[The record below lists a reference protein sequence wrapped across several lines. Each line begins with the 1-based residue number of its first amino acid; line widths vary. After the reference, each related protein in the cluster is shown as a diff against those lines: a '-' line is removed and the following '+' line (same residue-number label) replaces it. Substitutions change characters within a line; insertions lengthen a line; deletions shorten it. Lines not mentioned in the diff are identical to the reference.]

1 MGAAC
6 CPGCKNQVAL
16 HEGRPYVGA
25 GGAVELWHPRC
36 FETRGEPKPSLD
48 PKPALPALP
57 PRAGHGRKLAVA
69 GIAVVALVAAA
80 GWARADLAGT
90 TMSSLANP
98 VDDVHERL
106 VLSTQLTAHEIAPP
120 SPDLAAAYPVPLVHG
135 VRLDELYP
143 TLKEWAH
150 PITEARQVFP
160 PEACRHFG
168 AQRVG
173 ITPRPECGL
182 GHCGVDLDGPRGQ
195 PIVAVADGTVVR
207 VEHSLLGLDHRSG
220 RYVRIQHEDG
230 TLTSYMHLDDIAQ
243 GLRVG
248 DHVDAGQ
255 VIGYLG
261 ATACYK
267 APAHLHFSLEIPNDP
282 TMRGD
287 ITDTTYVDPAPFLVR
302 AEVLPVPPDTPPAP
316 PPPTQSPAS

>member
-6 CPGCKNQVAL
+6 CPGCSKQVAL
-16 HEGRPYVGA
+16 YEGRPYVGTD
-25 GGAVELWHPRC
+25 GAVELWHPRC
-36 FETRGEPKPSLD
+36 FQTRGEPKPALD
-48 PKPALPALP
+48 PEPALLPLP
-57 PRAGHGRKLAVA
+57 PRGGHGRKLAIG

-80 GWARADLAGT
+80 GWARADLAAGAS
-90 TMSSLANP
+90 MSLANP
-98 VDDVHERL
+98 VDDMHERL
-106 VLSTQLTAHEIAPP
+106 VLPTQLTANEIAPP
-120 SPDLAAAYPVPLVHG
+120 RPDLIAAYPVPLVHG

-150 PITEARQVFP
+150 PITEARQMFP

-230 TLTSYMHLDDIAQ
+230 TLTSYMHLDDIAD
-243 GLRVG
+243 GLEVR
-248 DHVDAGQ
+248 DHVEAGQ
-255 VIGYLG
+255 LIGYLG
-261 ATACYK
+261 ATACYT
-267 APAHLHFSLEIPNDP
+267 APAHLHFSLEIPNHPDLH
-282 TMRGD
+282 GD
-287 ITDTTYVDPAPFLVR
+287 ITDTHYIDPAPFLVR
-302 AEVLPVPPDTPPAP
+302 AMILQAGDRRHERKPST
-316 PPPTQSPAS
+316 

>member
-6 CPGCKNQVAL
+6 CPGCSKQVAL
-16 HEGRPYVGA
+16 YEGRPYVGTD
-25 GGAVELWHPRC
+25 GAVELWHPRC
-36 FETRGEPKPSLD
+36 FETRGAPRPSAAPEPELR
-48 PKPALPALP
+48 ALP
-57 PRAGHGRKLAVA
+57 PPGRLGRRLAV
-69 GIAVVALVAAA
+69 GGVAVIALVAAA
-80 GWARADLAGT
+80 GWARADLASASR
-90 TMSSLANP
+90 SSLANP
-98 VDDVHERL
+98 ADDVHERL
-106 VLSTQLTAHEIAPP
+106 VLPTQLTTNEIAPP
-120 SPDLAAAYPVPLVHG
+120 RPDLVAAYPVPLAHG
-135 VRLDELYP
+135 LRLDELYP
-143 TLKEWAH
+143 TLKQWAH
-150 PITEARQVFP
+150 PITEARQMFP
-160 PEACRHFG
+160 PQACRHFG
-168 AQRVG
+168 AARVG

-230 TLTSYMHLDDIAQ
+230 TLTSYMHLDGITE

-248 DHVDAGQ
+248 DHVNAGQ
-255 VIGYLG
+255 VLGYLG

-302 AEVLPVPPDTPPAP
+302 AKVLPVPPGTPPSP